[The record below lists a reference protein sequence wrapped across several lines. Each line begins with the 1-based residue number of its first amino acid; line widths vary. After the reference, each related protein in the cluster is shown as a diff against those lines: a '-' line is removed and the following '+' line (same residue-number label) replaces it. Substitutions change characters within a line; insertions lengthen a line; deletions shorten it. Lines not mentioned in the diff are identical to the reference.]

1 MKHKKAYLN
10 MRRML
15 AVFALVIM
23 TATALPST
31 VSAAKVECPDGTL
44 VSMTGDQT
52 YNQVCKD
59 HQKDKNSD
67 NNTSNTSADV
77 TIKPQADPASNCDR
91 DKCDLI
97 KKYLN
102 PLITFFSALVG
113 IAVVISIIHGAIEYS
128 SSGGDPQKAARGKQR
143 ITNAIIA
150 LVAFTFLFAF
160 LQWLIPG
167 GILNRS
173 P

>member
-1 MKHKKAYLN
+1 MKHKKALIYIPN
-10 MRRML
+10 SL
-15 AVFALVIM
+15 AGLLLVILFVV
-23 TATALPST
+23 AAPSIAD
-31 VSAAKVECPDGTL
+31 AAKVECPDGTL

-59 HQKDKNSD
+59 HQKDSASKNE
-67 NNTSNTSADV
+67 SNTTTAN
-77 TIKPQADPASNCDR
+77 TIKPQADPAGNCDR

-102 PLITFFSALVG
+102 PLISFFSALVG

-128 SSGGDPQKAARGKQR
+128 SSGGDPQKAAKGKQR

-167 GILNRS
+167 GILHRS